1 MRKAILVV
9 VLAVVGAGCNGSG
22 DPVVGPDGVLI
33 EFRPTVAPYA
43 RVSAGPVTA
52 IVPDGWRAVPA
63 DPTGGPR
70 GGFIASPHPQR
81 WLARDHGVSGMAATW
96 VDATRVGVP
105 TDYYYLAA
113 RGPLLS
119 RLLAAEDC
127 RTTDNRVFV
136 DNVPSFTPAT
146 PSAGDYIARGSGVC
160 ALAGRAATRWAYFVA
175 APGFG
180 PARQVGIPNS
190 GLYVVVATAP
200 ASPTAAALLD
210 RLLEHTRF
218 NGASIG
224 KFVSAIRRTR
234 AA

>member
-1 MRKAILVV
+1 M
-9 VLAVVGAGCNGSG
+9 
-22 DPVVGPDGVLI
+22 GPDGETI
-33 EFRPTVAPYA
+33 EFRPTIAPYA
-43 RVSAGPVTA
+43 RVSVGPVTA

-70 GGFIASPHPQR
+70 GGFVASPHPQR
-81 WLARDHGVSGMAATW
+81 WLAEDRDVSGMAATW

-105 TDYYYLAA
+105 SDYYYLAA

-119 RLLAAEDC
+119 RLLAAKDC
-127 RTTDNRVFV
+127 RTMHSRVFV
-136 DNVPSFTPAT
+136 NNVPSFTPTT

-160 ALAGRAATRWAYFVA
+160 ALSGRAATRWAYFVA

-180 PARQVGIPNS
+180 PARQIGIPNS

-218 NGASIG
+218 NGAGIG

-234 AA
+234 VS